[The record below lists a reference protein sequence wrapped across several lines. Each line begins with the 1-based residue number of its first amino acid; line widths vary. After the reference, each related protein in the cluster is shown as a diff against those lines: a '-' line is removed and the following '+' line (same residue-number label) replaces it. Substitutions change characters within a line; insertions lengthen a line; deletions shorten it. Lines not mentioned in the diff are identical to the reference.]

1 MKRAYWKSLA
11 AAAFI
16 MSSAVFSTPAFA
28 AAPEPSV
35 INVTG
40 YAQQEV
46 APDTAYVTIGMEST
60 DQDAQKARTQNN
72 TEADGKS

>member
-16 MSSAVFSTPAFA
+16 MSSAVFSAPAFA